1 MSTHAAEAGS
11 DAAGGF
17 AHDLPEGMVEWIAE
31 TGGGR
36 ITHLERHVARRE
48 AWVVDVTRP
57 DGSVLECFLRLD
69 RHPEPELSSTSLI
82 RETRVIQ
89 ALAATDVPVPA
100 VHGRNDELRCTLFER
115 VRGRSDIDKI
125 EDPEQQRAVMEDF
138 MRVIARM
145 HQLDPDELDLTR
157 HMPNVPSTPAEAALN
172 EVDLALTQ
180 WADFLSGYTEPL
192 ITYGVSWLRRNVPE
206 TLHRLSLVQGD
217 TGPVNF
223 MFDGD
228 RVSAII
234 DLEWAHLG
242 DPLEDIGNICVREFW
257 NPSGGLDGL
266 FHLYAAESGIPYE
279 RFAAQYYRVQQNVR
293 GMIPIHF
300 ITQNAH
306 PRESLA
312 WYLCYRYVG
321 DRATC
326 ESIAEAAGIEVERPE
341 MPTDDGGRD
350 VVAEAAVYSLEHDVR
365 PKLTDAFAAS
375 RTKDAE
381 LLIRIMDRR
390 SRYGPALDAIECDEL
405 AEVLGARPASRAE
418 GTAALDER
426 IRAGTVDDDA
436 VITYLTRRAHRDE
449 WLHEPAV
456 SLYPERTWSPR
467 DA

>member
-1 MSTHAAEAGS
+1 MTELV
-11 DAAGGF
+11 
-17 AHDLPEGMVEWIAE
+17 HDLPDGMVEWIAE
-31 TGGGR
+31 TGGGT

-69 RHPEPELSSTSLI
+69 RHEVPETSSTSLV
-82 RETRVIQ
+82 RETKVIQ
-89 ALAATDVPVPA
+89 ALAATDIPVPI

-115 VRGRSDIDKI
+115 VRGRSDIDKLD
-125 EDPEQQRAVMEDF
+125 DPVQQRAVMEDF
-138 MRVIARM
+138 IRVIARM

-157 HMPNVPSTPAEAALN
+157 HMPNVPTTPAEAALN
-172 EVDLALTQ
+172 DVELALTQ
-180 WADFLSGYTEPL
+180 WADFLAGYTEPL
-192 ITYGVSWLRRNVPE
+192 ITYGVSWLRRNVPT

-228 RVSAII
+228 EVSAII

-266 FHLYAAESGIPYE
+266 FHLYEAESGIPYE

-300 ITQNAH
+300 ITENAH

-321 DRATC
+321 DRSTC
-326 ESIAEAAGIEVERPE
+326 ESIAEAAGITVNRPE
-341 MPTDDGGRD
+341 LPDDDDGERD
-350 VVAEAAVYSLEHDVR
+350 VVAAAAIWSLERDVR
-365 PKLTDAFAAS
+365 PKLSDAFAIS
-375 RTKDAE
+375 RAKDAE
-381 LLIRIMDRR
+381 TLIRIMDRR
-390 SRYGPALDAIECDEL
+390 RRFGAILDSVECDEL
-405 AEVLGARPASRAE
+405 AEVLGRRPATRAE
-418 GTAALDER
+418 GMRLLDEA
-426 IRAGTVDDDA
+426 ITAGSVDDAA
-436 VITYLTRRAHRDE
+436 VITYLTRRAYRDE
-449 WLHEPAV
+449 WLYEPAV
-456 SLYPERTWSPR
+456 SLYPERTWSAL